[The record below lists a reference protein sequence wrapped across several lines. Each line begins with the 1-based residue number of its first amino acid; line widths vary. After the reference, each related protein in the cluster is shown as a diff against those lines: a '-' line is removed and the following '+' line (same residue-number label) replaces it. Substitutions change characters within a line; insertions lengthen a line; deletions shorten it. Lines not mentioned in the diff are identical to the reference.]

1 MKIINMVLH
10 SMKHMDFLLRE
21 QQQERLL
28 LTIETNQQVFQTKL
42 NILLQINLRLVEESA
57 PILLVLQVRIYQETL
72 VTVPEAVI
80 IT

>member
-1 MKIINMVLH
+1 MVLH

-28 LTIETNQQVFQTKL
+28 LTIGINQQVFQMKL
-42 NILLQINLRLVEESA
+42 NIPLQINLRLVEESA